1 MLEAANQPKSS
12 LGGFCNWENFHGHAR
27 ETGEASLVFED
38 FDVSATCEEG
48 YQGKAMVQRCQSPG
62 EEWCMVTAGD
72 GQWQWWIKHVEV
84 LLMWTSYI

>member
-1 MLEAANQPKSS
+1 MPEAANQQIKSY
-12 LGGFCNWENFHGHAR
+12 LGFVTEKTSNGHAR

-62 EEWCMVTAGD
+62 QEW
-72 GQWQWWIKHVEV
+72 
-84 LLMWTSYI
+84 